1 MILVKNIAVYAG
13 TFDPITYGH
22 IDLVERA
29 SRMFDKVIIAIAA
42 NAKKNPLFTLAER
55 VELAQN
61 VLSKNNNVTVFGFDT
76 LLTDFA
82 QQQGANIFLR
92 GMRAVADFDY
102 EFQLANANRCL
113 APKIES
119 IFLMPAEK
127 YAYVSSS
134 IVREIAMLGGE
145 VNAFVPDLVRAA
157 LIKKFRV

>member
-1 MILVKNIAVYAG
+1 MSSVKNIAVYAG

-29 SRMFDKVIIAIAA
+29 SRMFDKVMVAIAS
-42 NAKKNPLFTLAER
+42 NARKQPLFTLEER
-55 VELAQN
+55 VDLAKQAF
-61 VLSKNNNVTVFGFDT
+61 SKNSNVSVHGFDT

-82 QQQGANIFLR
+82 LQHGANIFLR

-134 IVREIAMLGGE
+134 IVREIAMLGGD
-145 VNAFVPDLVRAA
+145 VKSFVPDTVRAA
-157 LIKKFRV
+157 LAKKFRV